1 METFDL
7 IVLYRILLRKWW
19 LLVSIPVIAAVIT
32 FFLTSGIPDR
42 FKSTAQLS
50 TGFTTNDQILIT
62 SEGSSIRDAGVKFNN
77 LIETMNSELILSLV
91 SYQLMIHDLSD
102 PSPFRTFDPKS
113 HPSLTVAEI
122 QETISICKRKLEKME
137 LLSSFDPKERG
148 ILNLISSY
156 GYSNWQILPDLKISR
171 VKDTDYIK
179 IQFISENPTLSA
191 FVVNTLSQEYIRYDN
206 EFKSSRSGQTVT
218 FFETM
223 VKEKKR
229 ILDEKT
235 QLLNS
240 YKSNNNVI
248 NYSVETT
255 SRISQISDYEL
266 RRTEAVSKIQ
276 GIKLSIAN
284 VNKRL
289 AGLTKDQ
296 TTNTSNTKILQ
307 LRNKIDELN
316 KIYTEGG
323 SSDENLQKT
332 ITGLRYELQVE
343 MDRIASLEGA
353 AGQSQ
358 LGLQA
363 ELEGKKNEY
372 ELELEIAEANLA
384 SINSTLATLN
394 NSVSGIA
401 NKEVTISVLTS
412 EVENATKEYNEAMD
426 RFNTEKSKALVA
438 ASPIRLIIAG
448 QPNGY
453 PESSKRWLLIGFSG
467 VGSFALCVLAI
478 IAVELIDLRLK
489 NAVQFRKFVSIPL
502 AGSVNHINAK
512 KLNLDYLFN
521 NPVKNKELE
530 AFKHFLRKLRFEVES
545 TQAQTFLVTST
556 KTGEGKTFIILC
568 LAYSLSLVKKKV
580 LIIDTNFKNNS
591 LTQELLVHH
600 GDQKKLESGVFIK
613 GLIGKAD
620 PNEMSE
626 EDFVASIISP
636 TNHKGINVIGN
647 SGGDSSPSEIFAG
660 RDFRKMLHE
669 LSINYDYIFLEGS
682 SLNNYSDT
690 KELVEYVDK
699 VIPVFS
705 ATSTIKQV
713 DRESITYLKNLNG
726 KLMGAVLNGIEMK
739 ELKL

>member
-1 METFDL
+1 MFDL

-148 ILNLISSY
+148 ILNLLSSY

-478 IAVELIDLRLK
+478 IGVELIDLRLK

-521 NPVKNKELE
+521 NPVKSKELE

-556 KTGEGKTFIILC
+556 KPGEGKTFIILC

-600 GDQKKLESGVFIK
+600 ADQKKLESGVFIK